1 MQHIIKHHFSM
12 YFSKAVQQ
20 FTHVILFLNMFCS
33 HWITNNLALLD
44 DFSKTLA
51 LISLHMLSLYI
62 YIKYIYIFSFGMSTI
77 VLLLAT
83 Y

>member
-1 MQHIIKHHFSM
+1 MKQNIKQHFSM

-20 FTHVILFLNMFCS
+20 FTHVILFWNMFFP

-51 LISLHMLSLYI
+51 LILLHMLALSL
-62 YIKYIYIFSFGMSTI
+62 YIFSFGISTI